1 MLTLEP
7 GPNTPD
13 VPLTAI
19 RRSLMGYDT
28 TTGNLERSLREPV
41 THHGEINP
49 VQRVV
54 QVDMDYI
61 YDPDP
66 KQQEANL
73 GKLIDRRSA
82 VCDRI
87 NTLLCSGGV
96 CQRAQ
101 QIAAARR
108 TA

>member
-1 MLTLEP
+1 SVDIIQKNIGAKVHTVVWPYGAHNVILDQEAANVGLKYMLTLEP

-54 QVDMDYI
+54 Q
-61 YDPDP
+61 
-66 KQQEANL
+66 
-73 GKLIDRRSA
+73 
-82 VCDRI
+82 
-87 NTLLCSGGV
+87 
-96 CQRAQ
+96 
-101 QIAAARR
+101 
-108 TA
+108 